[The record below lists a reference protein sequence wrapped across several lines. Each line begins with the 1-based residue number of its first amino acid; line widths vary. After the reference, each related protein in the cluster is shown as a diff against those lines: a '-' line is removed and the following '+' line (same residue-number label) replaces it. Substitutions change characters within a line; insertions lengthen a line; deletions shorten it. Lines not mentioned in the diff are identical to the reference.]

1 MATRK
6 LVLEF
11 EFEEEIEDEGTE
23 EEWAHLQPTK
33 VTRIHSDPE
42 IDINGL
48 GEEIA
53 QSDFW
58 QVDNWI
64 SIQNVLGDL
73 HTKEAELK

>member
-11 EFEEEIEDEGTE
+11 EFEEEIEDD
-23 EEWAHLQPTK
+23 WVHLQPIK
-33 VTRIHSDPE
+33 VTRTHSDPE

-53 QSDFW
+53 QSDRW

-64 SIQNVLGDL
+64 AIQQVLGNSDTTEADL
-73 HTKEAELK
+73 K